1 MKSKTIKVLNTVTNG
16 LEHTAN
22 TLNSFTE
29 KQKKINISIAEYQL
43 QREHNRP
50 IEYEIAQIKAKISAN
65 DKMKL
70 YQAEY
75 KKLLIEQDI
84 IAKEI
89 DSMDE
94 PTKEIYLKL
103 INTSF
108 RENVAQSIQDKQL
121 NKFDDILTDAEI
133 NELENK
139 VVVLEKLLRK

>member
-1 MKSKTIKVLNTVTNG
+1 
-16 LEHTAN
+16 
-22 TLNSFTE
+22 
-29 KQKKINISIAEYQL
+29 
-43 QREHNRP
+43 
-50 IEYEIAQIKAKISAN
+50 
-65 DKMKL
+65 MKL